1 MVKNFR
7 HACLIVGNLERSL
20 RFYRDILGLRVSK
33 ILTIEGKELQKLFK
47 LKKAKLTYAKLY
59 APDQSKRSLPV
70 FELHYWHIPPRRPQ
84 RGFSHISFTVDNL
97 SREYKRLKKLGV
109 RFVSKPKKVT
119 YSQSR
124 ICFAYDPDRHLI
136 EFIEDRFP

>member
-20 RFYRDILGLRVSK
+20 RFYRDLLGLRVSK
-33 ILTIEGKELQKLFK
+33 ILTIEGKELRELFN

-59 APDQSKRSLPV
+59 SVGQSKKSPPV
-70 FELHYWHIPPRRPQ
+70 FELHYWHIPPRRPK

-97 SREYKRLKKLGV
+97 RREYKRLKKLGV
-109 RFVSKPKKVT
+109 RFICGPKKVT
-119 YSQSR
+119 YSRSL

-136 EFIEDRFP
+136 EFIEDRSP